1 MKSIAFRTTA
11 GKGIGFGH
19 LRRCLTLAQELAAR
33 DFEPRF
39 WLDGDAAALEVVRA
53 AGYVPVAVSREA
65 REPEWSRAQVAR
77 ERPEALVADSYAL
90 DEAYFHTLR
99 PAVPLL
105 VIDDL
110 ADRAL
115 DADLVQNGAID
126 AATLPYRL
134 GPGADQGPGMTCR
147 TLFGPAYAL
156 LRPSFRDMRR
166 GVPFRSTVERVLVTL
181 GGADPAGHTDA
192 VVRHLLGVL
201 SESVV
206 IEVVL
211 GPLFGAAGTLE
222 AIAQAHPGRVRLHR
236 ALPDLA
242 PLMRE
247 ADLAVSAGG
256 QTTFELAAA
265 GVPAV
270 ALELADNQ
278 RVLLAGFARAGTL
291 LAIGKAAAP
300 DMGTRLAEAAGHLC
314 MDPALRRRMSEAG
327 PALVD
332 GRGAERVATALV
344 EVVSRRYSGPQ

>member
-1 MKSIAFRTTA
+1 MRSIAFRTTA
-11 GKGIGFGH
+11 GKGIGLGH
-19 LRRCLTLAQELAAR
+19 LRRCLTLAHELAAR
-33 DFEPRF
+33 GFEPRF
-39 WLDGDAAALEVVRA
+39 WLDGDAVALELVRA
-53 AGYVPVAVSREA
+53 AGYGSVAVSGAA

-77 ERPEALVADSYAL
+77 ERPAALVADSYAL
-90 DEAYFHTLR
+90 DETYFRTLR
-99 PAVPLL
+99 PAVLLL

-115 DADLVQNGAID
+115 EADLVQNGAID

-134 GPGADQGPGMTCR
+134 GPGPGLGPEPACR

-156 LRPSFRDMRR
+156 LRPSFRDLRR
-166 GVPFRSTVERVLVTL
+166 GVPFRPAVERILVTL

-192 VVRHLLGVL
+192 VVQHLLGALAEAVM
-201 SESVV
+201 

-211 GPLFGAAGTLE
+211 GPLFGTAETLE
-222 AIAQAHPGRVRLHR
+222 MLAQAHPGRVRLHR
-236 ALPDLA
+236 APPDLA
-242 PLMRE
+242 PLLRE

-270 ALELADNQ
+270 ALELAGNQ

-291 LAIGKAAAP
+291 LAIGEAAAP
-300 DMGTRLAEAAGHLC
+300 EMGARLTEAVGRLC
-314 MDPALRRRMSEAG
+314 RDPALRRRMSEAG

-332 GRGAERVATALV
+332 GRGAERVATALSEAV
-344 EVVSRRYSGPQ
+344 NRRHSGT

>member
-19 LRRCLTLAQELAAR
+19 LRRCLTLAHELAVR
-33 DFEPRF
+33 GFEPRF
-39 WLDGDAAALEVVRA
+39 WLDGDAAALEVVRG
-53 AGYVPVAVSREA
+53 AGYVAVTVSGEV
-65 REPEWSRAQVAR
+65 REPGWSLAQHAR
-77 ERPEALVADSYAL
+77 ERPAALVADSYAL
-90 DEAYFHTLR
+90 DETYFRTLR

-115 DADLVQNGAID
+115 EADLVQNGALD
-126 AATLPYRL
+126 APTLPYRL
-134 GPGADQGPGMTCR
+134 GPGPGPGNHMHCR

-156 LRPSFRDMRR
+156 LRPSFLELRR
-166 GVPFRSTVERVLVTL
+166 GVPFRPAVERVLVTL

-201 SESVV
+201 SKAVV

-211 GPLFGAAGTLE
+211 GPLFGTAESLE
-222 AIAQAHPGRVRLHR
+222 ALAQAHPRQIRLHR
-236 ALPDLA
+236 APPDLA

-291 LAIGKAAAP
+291 LAVGEAAAP
-300 DMGTRLAEAAGHLC
+300 EMGTRLAEAVGRLC

-332 GRGAERVATALV
+332 GRGAERVATALIEAV
-344 EVVSRRYSGPQ
+344 HRRYSGPQ

>member
-1 MKSIAFRTTA
+1 MSSIAFRTTA

-19 LRRCLTLAQELAAR
+19 LRRCLTLAGELAAR
-33 DFEPRF
+33 GFEPRF

-53 AGYVPVAVSREA
+53 AGYVPVAVSGEA
-65 REPEWSRAQVAR
+65 REPGWSLQQVAR
-77 ERPEALVADSYAL
+77 ERPAALVADSYAL
-90 DEAYFHTLR
+90 DEAYFRALR
-99 PAVPLL
+99 PEVPLL

-110 ADRAL
+110 ADRTL
-115 DADLVQNGAID
+115 EADLVQNGAVD
-126 AATLPYRL
+126 AACLPYRL
-134 GPGADQGPGMTCR
+134 GANCR

-156 LRPSFRDMRR
+156 LRPSFRDLRR
-166 GVPFRSTVERVLVTL
+166 PVAFRTAVERVLVTL

-192 VVRHLLGVL
+192 VVRHLLGAL
-201 SESVV
+201 PEGVV
-206 IEVVL
+206 IDVVL
-211 GPLFGAAGTLE
+211 GPLFGAAETLE
-222 AIAQAHPGRVRLHR
+222 AFALAHPGRIRLHR

-242 PLMRE
+242 PLLRE

-291 LAIGKAAAP
+291 HAVGQAAAP
-300 DMGTRLAEAAGHLC
+300 EMGQRLTQAVARLC
-314 MDPALRRRMSEAG
+314 QDPALRRRMSEAG

-332 GRGAERVATALV
+332 GRGAERVAMALI
-344 EVVSRRYSGPQ
+344 EAVSGVTPARSA